1 MTAPSSYARCSVGF
15 SFILW
20 DLLVCSDVVEE
31 GEARKVGVVGWAV
44 GSEGACDAHV
54 RDSAAMGLK
63 QH

>member
-1 MTAPSSYARCSVGF
+1 MGS
-15 SFILW
+15 SFILR